1 MKKEQLNKIKTVLE
15 GEERLIGVDGY
26 LQAGVLIPLFEKDGE
41 MHILFEKRAADI
53 RQGGEISFPGGE
65 IDELDGNPMQT
76 ALRETTEELG
86 LPVEKIN
93 VLSKLGVLVSPRG
106 VIVHTYIGE
115 LKIKDEK
122 EINFSENEVEKVFN
136 VPVSFFEH
144 NKPDLYELK
153 FEIHPYYI
161 DDEGKKVELLPV
173 KELNLPIKYS
183 KPWTGKGHKV
193 LVYKTG
199 DEVIWGLTAKII
211 NEFLQRI
218 KS

>member
-144 NKPDLYELK
+144 NKPDL
-153 FEIHPYYI
+153 
-161 DDEGKKVELLPV
+161 
-173 KELNLPIKYS
+173 
-183 KPWTGKGHKV
+183 
-193 LVYKTG
+193 
-199 DEVIWGLTAKII
+199 
-211 NEFLQRI
+211 
-218 KS
+218 